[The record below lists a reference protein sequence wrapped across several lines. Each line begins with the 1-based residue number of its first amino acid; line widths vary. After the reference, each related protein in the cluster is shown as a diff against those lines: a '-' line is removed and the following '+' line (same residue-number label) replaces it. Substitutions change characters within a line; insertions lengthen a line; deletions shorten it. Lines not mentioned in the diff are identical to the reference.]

1 MIWLDSLSLDDANAV
16 RALVDSAA
24 FADQGESIDAQALR
38 SLTASDSAARHL
50 LHREDG
56 RIVGYANLFGA
67 HVDHPAMAEVVVLPE
82 ARGRGIGTALV
93 QAALGQG
100 AHVWAHGDLPA
111 AGAIARKLGLSPAR
125 ELLQL
130 RRDLSDL
137 PELQVP
143 QGISIRSYAGP
154 DDDAELVRVNNAAF
168 VGHPEQGGWTVRDI
182 EQRCAEDWF
191 DPAGLLIATDA
202 TGAVR
207 GFHWTKTHTPD
218 LGEVYVVGIDPD
230 AQGGGLG
237 RTLTLAGL
245 RYLRDRGHG
254 TVMLYTEA
262 DNVKAVRTY
271 SGLGFQRYHSDVAY
285 SR

>member
-1 MIWLDSLSLDDANAV
+1 MIWLDSVEAGDAKVV

-24 FADQGESIDAQALR
+24 IADQGESIDAQALR
-38 SLTASDSAARHL
+38 SLTAPDVAARHL
-50 LHREDG
+50 LYREDG
-56 RIVGYANLFGA
+56 RIVAYANLFGA
-67 HVDHPAMAEVVVLPE
+67 HADHPAMAEVVVSPE

-93 QAALGQG
+93 GVALDQG

-111 AGAIARKLGLSPAR
+111 ARAIARKLALSPAR

-130 RRDLSDL
+130 RRELSDL
-137 PELQVP
+137 PELHVP

-154 DDDAELVRVNNAAF
+154 GDDAELVRVNNAAF
-168 VGHPEQGGWTVRDI
+168 AGHPEQGGWTVGDI
-182 EQRCAEDWF
+182 EQRRAEDWF

-202 TGAVR
+202 ADTVR
-207 GFHWTKTHTPD
+207 GFHWTKPHTPD
-218 LGEVYVVGIDPD
+218 LGEVYVVGIDPA
-230 AQGGGLG
+230 AQGRGLG

-262 DNVKAVRTY
+262 DNTAAVHTY